1 MVTVKILNY
10 DIFNEGLIFFEINEN
25 TKLYD
30 IFKKIDENYGDI
42 YEKKVGR
49 KFLNDLISNYRIFLN
64 NNYLDISAITE
75 QEVKNDDYILIL
87 KPISGG

>member
-10 DIFNEGLIFFEINEN
+10 DIFNEGLIFFEISEN
-25 TKLYD
+25 IKLYD
-30 IFKKIDENYGDI
+30 ILKKIDEKYGDI

-49 KFLNDLISNYRIFLN
+49 IFLNDLSSIYRIFLN
-64 NNYLDISAITE
+64 NNYLDISAIAE

>member
-10 DIFNEGLIFFEINEN
+10 DIFNEGLIIFEISEN

-30 IFKKIDENYGDI
+30 ILKKIDEKYGDI